1 MISWR
6 QPLNI
11 AKGRLQ
17 PVDLYQV
24 EEKVF
29 AVACSMEIIS

>member
-11 AKGRLQ
+11 SEGRLQ
-17 PVDLYQV
+17 PVDPYQV

-29 AVACSMEIIS
+29 AVVCSVEIIG